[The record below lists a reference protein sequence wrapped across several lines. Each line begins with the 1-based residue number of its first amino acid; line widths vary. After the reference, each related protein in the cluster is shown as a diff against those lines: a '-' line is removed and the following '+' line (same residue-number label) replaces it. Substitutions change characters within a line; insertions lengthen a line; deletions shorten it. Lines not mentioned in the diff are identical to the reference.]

1 MILSGVNSTN
11 RMQTNELTILIAD
24 DHPVFRR
31 GLRQI
36 IETVPEFRVVA
47 EAENGAEAL
56 AFLRDLRPQIAIL
69 DVEMP
74 RPDGLELAREVREQN
89 WPIALL
95 FLTMYKEERFFNAAL
110 DLGVKGY
117 LLKDSAISDII
128 AGIRAVAAGQHF
140 ITPALS
146 TFLVNR
152 TRRATELA
160 RQEPGLE
167 SLTASE
173 RRVLQLVANGKTSK
187 QIAQELFVSQRTIEH
202 HRANIMAK
210 LNLKGGNALLQ
221 FAIKHQHEL

>member
-1 MILSGVNSTN
+1 MPDK
-11 RMQTNELTILIAD
+11 LTILIAD
-24 DHPVFRR
+24 DHPIFRR

-36 IETVPEFRVVA
+36 IETVPEFCVVA

-56 AFLRDLRPQIAIL
+56 RLLRELRPQIAIL

-74 RPDGLELAREVREQN
+74 RPDGLELAGEVRKQH
-89 WPIALL
+89 WPITVM
-95 FLTMYKEERFFNAAL
+95 FLTMYREERFFNAAL

-117 LLKDSAISDII
+117 LLKDSAISDIV

-146 TFLVNR
+146 TYLVNR
-152 TRRATELA
+152 VQRAIEPA
-160 RQEPGLE
+160 QQQPGLE
-167 SLTASE
+167 SLTSSE
-173 RRVLQLVANGKTSK
+173 RRVLQLVANGKTSR
-187 QIAQELFVSQRTIEH
+187 QIANELSVSQRTIEH

-221 FAIKHQHEL
+221 FAINHQLEL

>member
-1 MILSGVNSTN
+1 M
-11 RMQTNELTILIAD
+11 MEKLTILIAD

-36 IETVPEFRVVA
+36 IETVPEFHVVA
-47 EAENGAEAL
+47 EAENGTEAL
-56 AFLRDLRPQIAIL
+56 ALLGDLRPQIAIL

-74 RPDGLELAREVREQN
+74 RPDGLELAREVRERH

-95 FLTMYKEERFFNAAL
+95 FLTMYREERFFNAAL
-110 DLGVKGY
+110 DLGVLGY

-140 ITPALS
+140 ITPTLS
-146 TFLVNR
+146 SYLVNR
-152 TRRATELA
+152 TRRAAELG

-173 RRVLQLVANGKTSK
+173 RRVLQLVANGKTSR
-187 QIAQELFVSQRTIEH
+187 QIANELSVSQRTIEH

-210 LNLKGGNALLQ
+210 LELKGGNALLQ

>member
-1 MILSGVNSTN
+1 M
-11 RMQTNELTILIAD
+11 RQELTILIAD

-47 EAENGAEAL
+47 EAENGAEAH

-146 TFLVNR
+146 TYLVNR

-160 RQEPGLE
+160 WQEPGLE
-167 SLTASE
+167 SLTPSE
-173 RRVLQLVANGKTSK
+173 RRVLQLVANGKTSR

-221 FAIKHQHEL
+221 FAIKNQHEL

>member
-1 MILSGVNSTN
+1 M
-11 RMQTNELTILIAD
+11 MEKLTILIAD

-36 IETVPEFRVVA
+36 IETVPEFHVVA
-47 EAENGAEAL
+47 EAENGTEAL
-56 AFLRDLRPQIAIL
+56 ALLGDLRPQIAIL

-74 RPDGLELAREVREQN
+74 RPDGLELAREVRERQ

-95 FLTMYKEERFFNAAL
+95 FLTMYREERFFNAAL
-110 DLGVKGY
+110 DLGVLGY

-140 ITPALS
+140 ITPTLS
-146 TFLVNR
+146 SYLVNR
-152 TRRATELA
+152 TRRAAELG

-173 RRVLQLVANGKTSK
+173 RRVLQLVANGKTSR
-187 QIAQELFVSQRTIEH
+187 QIANELSVSQRTIEH

-210 LNLKGGNALLQ
+210 LELKGGNALLQ

>member
-1 MILSGVNSTN
+1 M
-11 RMQTNELTILIAD
+11 MEKLTILIAD

-47 EAENGAEAL
+47 EAENGTEAL
-56 AFLRDLRPQIAIL
+56 ALLGDLRPQIAIL

-74 RPDGLELAREVREQN
+74 RPDGLELAREVRERH

-95 FLTMYKEERFFNAAL
+95 FLTMYREERFFNAAL
-110 DLGVKGY
+110 DLGVLGY

-140 ITPALS
+140 ITPTLS
-146 TFLVNR
+146 SYLVNR
-152 TRRATELA
+152 TRRAAELG

-173 RRVLQLVANGKTSK
+173 RRVLQLVANGKTSR
-187 QIAQELFVSQRTIEH
+187 QIANELSVSQRTIEH

-210 LNLKGGNALLQ
+210 LELKGGNALLQ

>member
-1 MILSGVNSTN
+1 M
-11 RMQTNELTILIAD
+11 TNELTILIAD

-56 AFLRDLRPQIAIL
+56 ALLGDLRPQIAIL

-74 RPDGLELAREVREQN
+74 RPDGLELAREVRGQQ
-89 WPIALL
+89 WPITVM
-95 FLTMYKEERFFNAAL
+95 FLTMYREERFFNAAL

-140 ITPALS
+140 ITPILS
-146 TFLVNR
+146 SYLVNR
-152 TRRATELA
+152 ARRATELTQ
-160 RQEPGLE
+160 QEPGLE

-173 RRVLQLVANGKTSK
+173 RRVLQLVSNGKTSR

-221 FAIKHQHEL
+221 FAIKHQQEL

>member
-1 MILSGVNSTN
+1 MAH
-11 RMQTNELTILIAD
+11 ELTILIAD

-47 EAENGAEAL
+47 EAENGTEAL
-56 AFLRDLRPQIAIL
+56 TFLRDLHPQIAIL

-74 RPDGLELAREVREQN
+74 RPDGLELAREVREQQ

-110 DLGVKGY
+110 DLGVQGY

-128 AGIRAVAAGQHF
+128 AGIRAVAAGRYF

-146 TFLVNR
+146 TYLVNR
-152 TRRATELA
+152 TRRASELA

-167 SLTASE
+167 SLTSGE
-173 RRVLQLVANGKTSK
+173 RRVLQLVADGKTSR
-187 QIAQELFVSQRTIEH
+187 QIANELSVSQRTIEH

-210 LNLKGGNALLQ
+210 LDLKGGNALLQ

>member
-1 MILSGVNSTN
+1 MI
-11 RMQTNELTILIAD
+11 EKLTILIAD

-36 IETVPEFRVVA
+36 IETVPEFHVVA
-47 EAENGAEAL
+47 EAENGTEAL
-56 AFLRDLRPQIAIL
+56 ALLGDLRPQIAIL

-74 RPDGLELAREVREQN
+74 RPDGLELAREVRERQ

-95 FLTMYKEERFFNAAL
+95 FLTMYREERFFNAAL
-110 DLGVKGY
+110 DLGVLGY

-140 ITPALS
+140 ITPTLS
-146 TFLVNR
+146 SYLVNR
-152 TRRATELA
+152 TRRAAELG

-173 RRVLQLVANGKTSK
+173 RRVLQLVANGKTSR
-187 QIAQELFVSQRTIEH
+187 QIANELSVSQRTIEH

-210 LNLKGGNALLQ
+210 LELKGGNALLQ

>member
-1 MILSGVNSTN
+1 M
-11 RMQTNELTILIAD
+11 MEKLTILIAD

-56 AFLRDLRPQIAIL
+56 ALLGDLRPQIAIL

-74 RPDGLELAREVREQN
+74 RPDGLELAREVRERH

-95 FLTMYKEERFFNAAL
+95 FLTMYREERFFNAAL
-110 DLGVKGY
+110 DLGVLGY
-117 LLKDSAISDII
+117 LLKDSAITDII

-140 ITPALS
+140 ITPTLS
-146 TFLVNR
+146 TYLVNR
-152 TRRATELA
+152 TRRAAELG

-173 RRVLQLVANGKTSK
+173 RRVLQLVANGKTSR
-187 QIAQELFVSQRTIEH
+187 QIASELSVSQRTIEH

-210 LNLKGGNALLQ
+210 LNLKGGNGLLQ
-221 FAIKHQHEL
+221 FAIKYRLEL

>member
-1 MILSGVNSTN
+1 MI
-11 RMQTNELTILIAD
+11 EKLTILIAD

-56 AFLRDLRPQIAIL
+56 ALLSGLRPQIAIL

-74 RPDGLELAREVREQN
+74 RPDGLELAREARERQ

-95 FLTMYKEERFFNAAL
+95 FLTMYREERFFNAAL
-110 DLGVKGY
+110 DLGVLGY

-140 ITPALS
+140 ITPTLS
-146 TFLVNR
+146 SYLVNR
-152 TRRATELA
+152 TRRAAELG

-173 RRVLQLVANGKTSK
+173 RRVLQLVANGKTSR
-187 QIAQELFVSQRTIEH
+187 QIANELSVSQRTIEH

-210 LNLKGGNALLQ
+210 LELKGGNALLQ